1 MSLYQLKPQ
10 FQNLLRPCSNWLAS
24 CGVTANQVTV
34 FTCLLSIISSASL
47 YVFGQGI
54 WWLLLPLILFIR
66 MALNAIDG
74 MLAKEHNMSSSVGL
88 MLNEVGDLFADAA
101 MYFAFLTVSGVNIYL
116 LFAVILL
123 AWLSEYIAV
132 LINYITGSRA
142 NHGPMGKSD
151 RALVFGILAL
161 LVAFDA
167 CLFDF
172 SMSEIIN
179 TLLSLVTAL
188 LMITVYRRTMPL
200 FVTKN

>member
-34 FTCLLSIISSASL
+34 FTCLLSIVTSAFLFIVGES
-47 YVFGQGI
+47 V

-74 MLAKEHNMSSSVGL
+74 MLAKEHNMTSSLGL
-88 MLNEVGDLFADAA
+88 MLNEVGDLLADAA
-101 MYFAFLTVSGVNIYL
+101 MYLAFASVFGVNVYL

-123 AWLSEYIAV
+123 AWLGEYIAV
-132 LINYITGSRA
+132 LIDQITGTRA

-151 RALVFGILAL
+151 RALVFGVLAL
-161 LVAFDA
+161 LVSFDVD
-167 CLFDF
+167 LFGF
-172 SMSEIIN
+172 SMPDLVNI
-179 TLLSLVTAL
+179 LLSLVIFL
-188 LMITVYRRTMPL
+188 LAVTLYRRAMSLPI
-200 FVTKN
+200 KKA